1 MTSTSTPY
9 RKIPVMEEPELD
21 EYFDAAWPSILL
33 DGFALVHG
41 DRGRSY
47 GPPWEDYQRVT
58 NLFNSLWGADVLD
71 VNAGILFMIC
81 MKLGRISHGIEQ
93 GFNAEQLKD
102 SITDAAGYLD
112 CLYGSLLNPALFTPL
127 FDAEDEEEWI
137 EEDEE

>member
-1 MTSTSTPY
+1 
-9 RKIPVMEEPELD
+9 MEEEELEVD
-21 EYFDAAWPSILL
+21 EHFDAAWPSILL

-41 DRGRSY
+41 DRGRAY

-81 MKLGRISHGIEQ
+81 MKVGRIAHGLEL
-93 GFNAEQLKD
+93 GFDADQLKD

-112 CLYGSLLNPALFTPL
+112 CLYGSLLNPAPLTPS
-127 FDAEDEEEWI
+127 FDLEDEEWFEE
-137 EEDEE
+137 EEDE